1 MLKIIEKHID
11 VDQTNQTKGVKKA
24 NSVSDISDAKK
35 KVHVT
40 GLLDTIFGNGNCNC
54 KKKYEKKVRDYEYD
68 LNKSKQNTK
77 LFNDKA
83 IQAKKELEESKKKY
97 SDIVAKNT
105 ELEKINK

>member
-1 MLKIIEKHID
+1 MRKIIEKHID
-11 VDQTNQTKGVKKA
+11 VDQTNQIKGIKKA
-24 NSVSDISDAKK
+24 SSVGDNPDAKK
-35 KVHVT
+35 KVAVT

-83 IQAKKELEESKKKY
+83 I
-97 SDIVAKNT
+97 
-105 ELEKINK
+105 